1 MEKPLHGDSPPNN
14 FGNIS
19 MSRVVDSIFGTI
31 LHPYFGKISW
41 LTTPPKT
48 KISPE
53 NQWLEDETAFPK
65 RIHGTDIF
73 AYING

>member
-1 MEKPLHGDSPPNN
+1 MEKPLHGDSSPNN

-19 MSRVVDSIFGTI
+19 MSRGRGFDLLQFCT
-31 LHPYFGKISW
+31 HFGKISW

-53 NQWLEDETAFPK
+53 NQWLEDEITFPK

-73 AYING
+73 AYINW